1 MGKGSEKDIIITGS
15 KGKGGGGSYRTPVE
29 QPDTL
34 QSTQIVTIVD
44 AISEGPIEG
53 LVDGDKGI
61 ALNYTPLRT
70 PEGTLT
76 YQNVSWDS
84 RLGTPDQEAYTDIA
98 GAEAEQSVGVEVTNL
113 FPKKVGPA
121 PGSVTRTLNNTNCTH
136 VRITLM
142 VQGLY
147 EQKMSGDNVGDTVAA
162 SVSYRIQIRNN
173 LGVIIADTSE
183 TKTDKTTSS
192 AQWYLKFALDR
203 NGPWTITVSKT
214 SEDSDKSNIKT
225 DLYWSS
231 YTEIIGY
238 PLVYPHTATVLLR
251 GSAETFGGSVPSRA
265 YHVKGLRIEVPS
277 NYDPETRAYTGIWD
291 GTFKTAWTDNPAWIL
306 RDLIQSNRYGLRKF
320 FPPARQGQDLID
332 KWTLYQLAQYCDQ
345 LVPDGENGSEPRYTF
360 NAQIMGSGEAR
371 EVIQSI
377 ASVFHGMTYWSSG
390 MIFARADMPADPVK
404 LISQANVIDGMLT
417 YSTGSAQERHSVA
430 LVTWYDPDD
439 YGRARVEPVYD
450 WDAYQRYGYRPVQ
463 VTAYGCTS
471 RGQAYR
477 QGLWTLLTEDEQWQC
492 SVEVGLDCY
501 DLLPGDF
508 VKVADPTAMGVRYT
522 GRIKS
527 VSNDIT
533 FVLDAPVTLD
543 ANETYTLSLTMPDG
557 TIETR
562 DITTRGTTDTVVV
575 RSAFSALPVEWGVWM
590 ISGSDAAPRLFAVR
604 SITEKGGD
612 STALELSLREVHLTK
627 YAQLEGELILP
638 ETPGRIS
645 KRSLGVPSGLNV
657 AETTYSSNGF
667 PVQRLTFSWAA
678 NGDAETALY
687 EPQYKAPNGQWT
699 NFQPQKLF
707 SVEVPVAAAGE
718 YLFRVRSVATDG
730 RVSSW
735 AEISHTSTGTTTLP
749 KPVTNL
755 HAQGGQYSVLVSWT
769 LPQDALAG
777 YYEVWYSDDDSVGNA
792 QLVAKIYA
800 DNFTVS
806 GLDAS
811 TPYWFWVRSVSIT
824 GLPGEM
830 VGPVGGVTEA
840 VRPPDIPDGT
850 ITESKLE
857 SLLQTKLNTL
867 DDVVGQVQPLSEKLE
882 MAVPAIEAI
891 TPFMT
896 ITLPKMEKA
905 EELLAKTVAANAV
918 DVFNDRKTAEQG
930 FADVSQRISTEVSTL
945 NGSIASVETDVLTKY
960 NEHSALITSAQTAIS
975 NEAEARAAGDLTLQ
989 ATLQGEIDTNTAAI
1003 AQTQEA
1009 VSSISGSHA
1018 TEMRTVYARIAENA
1032 EAAALDSVDVFNAQA
1047 KENRRIALV
1056 QQTIDTSVDEINGS
1070 IAMLRTDIISK
1081 YDAAAARITE
1091 TQQTIANNQS
1101 AQASVNQTMQSQI
1114 AENASA
1120 IQTNAETITTNQTA
1134 QASVNQ
1140 TLQSQITAN
1149 AGNIA
1154 TNASAIQTNAQTIT
1168 NNQNTQASVNQSLQ
1182 SQITTNAGNITA
1194 NASAISRNA
1203 QTIATNQSTQANVNT
1218 SMRSAIQTNA
1228 GNIATNTSNIADNAA
1243 AIATN
1248 TAAISQNAQTI
1259 ANNKAAQTNIN
1270 TSMQS
1275 AIQTNAANITSNTTA
1290 IQTNA
1295 AAISQNAQTIASNQS
1310 TQASV
1315 NTTLQSRLSALDAPA
1330 TATSPGGL
1338 VTQHTATLTQQAQT
1352 LTSLDGTVS
1361 ALYTL
1366 RTDVNGHIS
1375 GFGLSNDGE
1384 RSDFVILAD
1393 RFIIAGPNGA
1403 TTRVFTV
1410 DADSGAIVING
1421 NLFVDSAGKANSGWI
1436 KGDMIYAGSV
1446 IELADGAIVLDGQNG
1461 TVSVFDPANKTN
1473 GNFIEITSGHL
1484 RLYKHSQLCRTL
1496 SAVETGSCA
1505 NGVSVTLS
1513 KTYSSPPSISISPQ
1527 SIQTYNPNLSTQNQT
1542 LKISATAPVHLGN
1555 GRYRFTPQIALV
1567 SESGAVPISPL
1578 PGRLDSSSSLGPT
1591 NEAIAAFRRE
1601 YSSGTTYDFP
1611 QTHMTDS
1618 AATPAGIIG
1627 VTVSVRFYV
1636 PSAVESIVFES
1647 GAGGYNEF
1655 RARAGTNNK
1664 WRIAYRLQGQSGW
1677 SYSAYSSTITNP
1689 PDGESIYEDSMTISL
1704 PEGTYEIAAEFNS
1717 TLSGQFKSNQPV
1729 RDIPTFQ
1736 ESWFE
1741 ISSITGTKNGATQ
1754 LATGTVNYIAI
1765 GE

>member
-1 MGKGSEKDIIITGS
+1 VGKGSEKDIIITGS

-113 FPKKVGPA
+113 FPKKVGPG

-203 NGPWTITVSKT
+203 AGPWTITVSKT

-291 GTFKTAWTDNPAWIL
+291 GSFKTAWTDNPAWIL

-450 WDAYQRYGYRPVQ
+450 WDAYTRYGYRPVQ

-492 SVEVGLDCY
+492 TVEVGLDCY

-527 VSNDIT
+527 VPNDIT

-627 YAQLEGELILP
+627 YAALEGSLILP

-730 RVSSW
+730 RVSAW

-749 KPVTNL
+749 KPVTNM

-777 YYEVWYSDDDSVGNA
+777 YYEVWYSDDDRVGNA

-824 GLPGEM
+824 GLLGEM

-840 VRPPDIPDGT
+840 VRPPDIPDGA

-857 SLLQTKLNTL
+857 TLLQTKLNTL
-867 DDVVGQVQPLSEKLE
+867 DDVVAQVQPLSEKLE
-882 MAVPAIEAI
+882 TAVPTINAI
-891 TPFMT
+891 TPFLT
-896 ITLPKMEKA
+896 ITLPKMERA
-905 EELLAKTVAANAV
+905 EELLAKAVAANAV
-918 DVFNDRKTAEQG
+918 DVYNDRKTAEQG

-945 NGSIASVETDVLTKY
+945 NGSIASVQTDVLTKY

-975 NEAEARAAGDLTLQ
+975 NEAEARAAGDSTLQ

-1056 QQTIDTSVDEINGS
+1056 QQSIDTSVDEINGS
-1070 IAMLRTDIISK
+1070 IATLRTDVISK

-1120 IQTNAETITTNQTA
+1120 IQMNAETITTNQTA

-1154 TNASAIQTNAQTIT
+1154 TNASAIQTNAQTIADET
-1168 NNQNTQASVNQSLQ
+1168 SARATQDAAMLAQAKTYADGKAAAARDAA
-1182 SQITTNAGNITA
+1182 ITTSAEAVANEAEARAAQDTA
-1194 NASAISRNA
+1194 MLA
-1203 QTIATNQSTQANVNT
+1203 QAKTY
-1218 SMRSAIQTNA
+1218 
-1228 GNIATNTSNIADNAA
+1228 ADGKAA
-1243 AIATN
+1243 AARDAAITTSAEAVANEAEARAAQDIAMLAQAKTYADGKAAAAQE
-1248 TAAISQNAQTI
+1248 AAISSSSTALVDAQT
-1259 ANNKAAQTNIN
+1259 AQARI
-1270 TSMQS
+1270 
-1275 AIQTNAANITSNTTA
+1275 
-1290 IQTNA
+1290 
-1295 AAISQNAQTIASNQS
+1295 
-1310 TQASV
+1310 
-1315 NTTLQSRLSALDAPA
+1315 NTTLQSRLSDLDAPA

-1338 VTQHTATLTQQAQT
+1338 VTQHTATLSQQAQT

-1421 NLFVDSAGKANSGWI
+1421 NLFVRSADKANSGWI
-1436 KGDMIYAGSV
+1436 RGDMFYAGSI
-1446 IELADGAIVLDGQNG
+1446 IELADGAIVLNGQNG

-1473 GNFIEITSGHL
+1473 GNFVEITSGHL

-1527 SIQTYNPNLSTQNQT
+1527 SIQTYNPSLSTQNQT

-1567 SESGAVPISPL
+1567 SESGAVPITPL
-1578 PGRLDSSSSLGPT
+1578 PGRLDSSSSWGPS
-1591 NEAIAAFRRE
+1591 NEAIAAFRRV
-1601 YSSGTTYDFP
+1601 YSSGTTYDYP

-1627 VTVSVRFYV
+1627 VTVGVRFYV
-1636 PSAVESIVFES
+1636 PSAVESIVFDP
-1647 GAGGYNEF
+1647 GVGGYNEF

-1664 WRIAYRLQGQSGW
+1664 WRIVYRLQGQSGW

>member
-1 MGKGSEKDIIITGS
+1 MGKESEKDIIITGS

-98 GAEAEQSVGVEVTNL
+98 GAEAEQPVGVEVTNL
-113 FPKKVGPA
+113 FPKKVGPRS
-121 PGSVTRTLNNTNCTH
+121 GSVTRQVGNTNCTH

-162 SVSYRIQIRNN
+162 SVSYRIQIWNN

-214 SEDSDKSNIKT
+214 SEDSDQSNIKT

-492 SVEVGLDCY
+492 TVEVGLDCY

-527 VSNDIT
+527 VPNDIT

-543 ANETYTLSLTMPDG
+543 ANETYMLSLTMPDG

-627 YAQLEGELILP
+627 YAALEGSLILP

-645 KRSLGVPSGLNV
+645 KGSLGVPSGLNV
-657 AETTYSSNGF
+657 AESTYSSNGF

-730 RVSSW
+730 RVSAW

-755 HAQGGQYSVLVSWT
+755 HAQGGQYSVLVTWT

-840 VRPPDIPDGT
+840 VRPPDIPDGA
-850 ITESKLE
+850 IERSMLADALRNDID
-857 SLLQTKLNTL
+857 LLA
-867 DDVVGQVQPLSEKLE
+867 DVADQVQPLSEKLE

-896 ITLPKMEKA
+896 ITLPKMERA
-905 EELLAKTVAANAV
+905 EELLAKAVAANAV

-945 NGSIASVETDVLTKY
+945 NGSIASVQTDVLTKY

-975 NEAEARAAGDLTLQ
+975 NEAEARAAGDSTLQ

-1018 TEMRTVYARIAENA
+1018 TEMRTVNARIAENA
-1032 EAAALDSVDVFNAQA
+1032 EAAALDSVDVFNTQA

-1056 QQTIDTSVDEINGS
+1056 QQLIDTSVDEINGS
-1070 IAMLRTDIISK
+1070 IATLRTDVISK

-1101 AQASVNQTMQSQI
+1101 AQASVNQT
-1114 AENASA
+1114 
-1120 IQTNAETITTNQTA
+1120 
-1134 QASVNQ
+1134 
-1140 TLQSQITAN
+1140 LQSQV
-1149 AGNIA
+1149 
-1154 TNASAIQTNAQTIT
+1154 S
-1168 NNQNTQASVNQSLQ
+1168 
-1182 SQITTNAGNITA
+1182 
-1194 NASAISRNA
+1194 
-1203 QTIATNQSTQANVNT
+1203 
-1218 SMRSAIQTNA
+1218 
-1228 GNIATNTSNIADNAA
+1228 
-1243 AIATN
+1243 TN
-1248 TAAISQNAQTI
+1248 TANISE
-1259 ANNKAAQTNIN
+1259 
-1270 TSMQS
+1270 
-1275 AIQTNAANITSNTTA
+1275 
-1290 IQTNA
+1290 
-1295 AAISQNAQTIASNQS
+1295 
-1310 TQASV
+1310 
-1315 NTTLQSRLSALDAPA
+1315 
-1330 TATSPGGL
+1330 
-1338 VTQHTATLTQQAQT
+1338 QAQT
-1352 LTSLDGTVS
+1352 LTTLAGSISTVRTQLQAEIDNNYSEFSETRGAVATIDGTVS

-1366 RTDVNGHIS
+1366 RTNVNGHIT
-1375 GFGLSNDGE
+1375 GFGLSNDGA
-1384 RSDFVILAD
+1384 RSDFAVVAD
-1393 RFIIAGPNGA
+1393 RFLVVGPNDTGRG
-1403 TTRVFTV
+1403 TQVFTV
-1410 DADSGAIVING
+1410 DASTGAVVING

-1436 KGDMIYAGSV
+1436 RGSMIYAGSI
-1446 IELADGAIVLDGQNG
+1446 IELADGAIVLDGTEG
-1461 TVSVFDPANKTN
+1461 TIRVFDPDAL
-1473 GNFIEITSGHL
+1473 TSGTFTEISHGRVNQYL
-1484 RLYKHSQLCRTL
+1484 DGDLARSLTG
-1496 SAVETGSCA
+1496 VETGTCSNDTWVELVGRYTTLPRIFVSPQNLQCF
-1505 NGVSVTLS
+1505 NSGYSNQSQSILCGVS
-1513 KTYSSPPSISISPQ
+1513 
-1527 SIQTYNPNLSTQNQT
+1527 
-1542 LKISATAPVHLGN
+1542 AT
-1555 GRYRFTPQIALV
+1555 
-1567 SESGAVPISPL
+1567 E
-1578 PGRLDSSSSLGPT
+1578 SLGQNRWRFKP
-1591 NEAIAAFRRE
+1591 IAQLVV
-1601 YSSGTTYDFP
+1601 SSGTIVLP
-1611 QTHMTDS
+1611 GPS
-1618 AATPAGIIG
+1618 V
-1627 VTVSVRFYV
+1627 VTVREELPSSPITYETNEVTTGENTTHIQCDAVLGGSVWSHENLYLFSYYQAKIEARLCYKKTSASSWTYGGSVIRTLTYEQNVTVQLAASVSTGNYQVKVQFILTAGTKTHSRMRRQPNSNFCQV
-1636 PSAVESIVFES
+1636 PSYIVTK
-1647 GAGGYNEF
+1647 AD
-1655 RARAGTNNK
+1655 
-1664 WRIAYRLQGQSGW
+1664 
-1677 SYSAYSSTITNP
+1677 STI
-1689 PDGESIYEDSMTISL
+1689 M
-1704 PEGTYEIAAEFNS
+1704 
-1717 TLSGQFKSNQPV
+1717 
-1729 RDIPTFQ
+1729 
-1736 ESWFE
+1736 
-1741 ISSITGTKNGATQ
+1741 
-1754 LATGTVNYIAI
+1754 ATGHLNYIAI
-1765 GE
+1765 GR